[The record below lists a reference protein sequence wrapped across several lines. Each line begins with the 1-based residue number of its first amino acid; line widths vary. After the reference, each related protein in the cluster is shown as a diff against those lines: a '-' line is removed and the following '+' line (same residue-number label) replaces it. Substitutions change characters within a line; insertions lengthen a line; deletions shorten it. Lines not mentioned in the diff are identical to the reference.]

1 MKSKFK
7 PKSEYFRNIFTLL
20 SGTSVA
26 QAIPIMVTPVLT
38 RLYTPEEFGVFALFL
53 SIVTIG
59 ALISTGR
66 YEIAIMLPK
75 NKENSKQVMFLGM
88 FISFAFCLL
97 LLVVSIFFSKK
108 IESIFGVAGLAD
120 WIYLVPIS
128 VFTMSVYNSLN
139 YWMSRNRAFNF
150 LSLSRVLQSTSVSSF
165 QILIGY
171 FLSLKLGLIISDLL
185 GRMLTMLFLF
195 KHFFRKDK
203 FTFRRKRMLVLASK
217 YKKFPIYELP
227 ASTFNSAALQSPF
240 FLIPI
245 IFGTVTSGLYFVVF
259 RVVMMPVSLLGS
271 AVLEAFRV
279 HATES
284 MRKEGSCNRVFLK
297 TLMIL
302 FLFGVTP
309 TLLLM
314 AWGPELFSFV
324 LGKEWRLAGVY
335 AQILAPMAL
344 VRLISSPLSY
354 MFFLKEKLKLNLLYQ
369 GTYFSLILFSIFCG
383 FYFQS
388 ELVMFYVIS
397 ATGVLFYGVQITTS
411 YLLSLPS

>member
-1 MKSKFK
+1 
-7 PKSEYFRNIFTLL
+7 
-20 SGTSVA
+20 
-26 QAIPIMVTPVLT
+26 
-38 RLYTPEEFGVFALFL
+38 
-53 SIVTIG
+53 
-59 ALISTGR
+59 
-66 YEIAIMLPK
+66 
-75 NKENSKQVMFLGM
+75 
-88 FISFAFCLL
+88 
-97 LLVVSIFFSKK
+97 
-108 IESIFGVAGLAD
+108 
-120 WIYLVPIS
+120 
-128 VFTMSVYNSLN
+128 
-139 YWMSRNRAFNF
+139 MSRNRAFNF

-185 GRMLTMLFLF
+185 GRMLTMFFLL

-203 FTFRRKRMLVLASK
+203 FSFRRKRMLVLASK

-245 IFGTVTSGLYFVVF
+245 IFGTVTSGLYFLVF
-259 RVVMMPVSLLGS
+259 RVVMLPVSLLGS

-284 MRKEGSCNRVFLK
+284 MRKEGCCNRVFLK

-309 TLLLM
+309 TLFLM
-314 AWGPELFSFV
+314 IWGAELFAFV
-324 LGKEWRLAGVY
+324 LGDEWRLAGVY

-354 MFFLKEKLKLNLLYQ
+354 MFFLKEKLKLNLLFQ
-369 GTYFSLILFSIFCG
+369 G
-383 FYFQS
+383 
-388 ELVMFYVIS
+388 
-397 ATGVLFYGVQITTS
+397 S
-411 YLLSLPS
+411 YLLLILLSTSVGFYYQSALTMFYAMSASGIVFYSLQIITSYRLSLPTEKIA